1 MQYFL
6 ASDVL
11 YKQAQGQID
20 AELQNQG
27 INEKAPA
34 SVFMAD
40 PTRWLDP
47 LQVIDRARRRSRAV
61 LRRQRHPRPRAR
73 RDDCQ
78 AGRRQR

>member
-27 INEKAPA
+27 IDEKAPA

-47 LQVIDRARRRSRAV
+47 LQVSTALSSISSSSRRRTGRTASRSSRRLSSRATS
-61 LRRQRHPRPRAR
+61 R
-73 RDDCQ
+73 
-78 AGRRQR
+78 